1 MLPRNDEAY
10 FFRVFKKIYG
20 VSPGNAAH
28 IQNRISMI
36 QLICMDWSPLY
47 ISLRAS
53 LCAIGVSFFIGVF
66 LARWV
71 YGLGGWPRALADCLL
86 TLPMVLP
93 PTVLGFFLLLIFGR
107 NSPIGQAL
115 LKIGVRV
122 VFSWG
127 ATVIAAAV
135 VSLPLLYRTVRAS
148 FEQIDPAIIAAG
160 RTLGLSEWTI
170 FWRIMLPLSWPG
182 VAAGTALGFARALGE
197 FGATLMLAGNIPG
210 RTQTIPLAIFFA
222 AEGGRMDIALIW
234 VLIIAGISCAMVL
247 PVNTHRRGAHES

>member
-1 MLPRNDEAY
+1 M
-10 FFRVFKKIYG
+10 
-20 VSPGNAAH
+20 
-28 IQNRISMI
+28 
-36 QLICMDWSPLY
+36 Y

-71 YGLGGWPRALADCLL
+71 YGLGGWLRAVADCVL

-115 LKIGVRV
+115 HTIGARV

-135 VSLPLLYRTVRAS
+135 VSLPLLYRTARAA
-148 FEQIDPAIIAAG
+148 FEQIDPAIIAAA

-182 VAAGTALGFARALGE
+182 VAAGTVLGFARALGE

-222 AEGGRMDIALIW
+222 AEGGRMDIALVW
-234 VLIIAGISCAMVL
+234 VLIIAGISFAVVL
-247 PVNTHRRGAHES
+247 PVNALRRGAHES